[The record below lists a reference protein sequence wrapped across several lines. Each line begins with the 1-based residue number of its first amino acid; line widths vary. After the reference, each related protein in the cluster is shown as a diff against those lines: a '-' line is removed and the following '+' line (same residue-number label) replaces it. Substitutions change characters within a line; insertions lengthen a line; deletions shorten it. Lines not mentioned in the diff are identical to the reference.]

1 MLILRTNEG
10 HTDVRACGSIVE
22 ICSDLCICV
31 RALYNSLDED
41 SQDLFKSFVR
51 DMPPVLPFQDDTEL
65 KKEEEKTDEEIRK
78 VLCDDIVKKLNKI
91 LEALK

>member
-10 HTDVRACGSIVE
+10 HTTVRACGSIVE
-22 ICSDLCICV
+22 ICGDLCMCV

-41 SQDLFKSFVR
+41 RRDLLKSFVKE
-51 DMPPVLPFQDDTEL
+51 MLLVLPFEDNEEL
-65 KKEEEKTDEEIRK
+65 QKEEKILD
-78 VLCDDIVKKLNKI
+78 DDILKKLNEI